1 MRREI
6 CHGTST
12 ARAQRNCVSVVWR
25 PVGLTGEKERVL
37 WACYLLCG
45 VLVLLGKPPDVWGRF
60 LGNNSYGGGD
70 MHGRRQISVPISGR
84 REEEAP

>member
-1 MRREI
+1 MRRER

-12 ARAQRNCVSVVWR
+12 ARAQLNCVSIVWR
-25 PVGLTGEKERVL
+25 PVGSTGEKERVV
-37 WACYLLCG
+37 WTCYLLCR
-45 VLVLLGKPPDVWGRF
+45 VPVSLGKPPDVWGRF

-70 MHGRRQISVPISGR
+70 MHRRRQISVPISGR